1 MSAANAFLRD
11 FIQMRKSLVPSG
23 VAGDTKLV
31 TSALPNGKKSKKKTT
46 APELGDDGKMTVA
59 KIIEDK
65 PKNRDVIQFL
75 QDRCNE
81 LTIAK
86 MV

>member
-11 FIQMRKSLVPSG
+11 FIQMRKCLVPSG

-31 TSALPNGKKSKKKTT
+31 TSALPNGKKGKKKTT

-86 MV
+86 MA